1 MTKGDLINELKSMNQ
16 SFYDDQEE
24 EEDLTGSVWLPVLID
39 SKMDKGKKEEMLKDP
54 NVKEMDLAAISE
66 KEVFVRQ
73 ANI

>member
-1 MTKGDLINELKSMNQ
+1 MIKRDLINELKTMNQ
-16 SFYDDQEE
+16 SFYDDSEE

-39 SKMDKGKKEEMLKDP
+39 NKMEKMKKEELLSDP
-54 NVKEMDLAAISE
+54 NVREMDLAAISE